1 MHFLAELTAIEGR
14 LRGPGFPGQVEPEN
28 AAGLLQNLI
37 TGIVGFLTAAGILW
51 FLLQI
56 IISSYAWMTAGGN
69 PEKIAEARGKLINA
83 LVGLIIILAA
93 LLLVSLIGFLL
104 GFDDI
109 LNIKKQLETIGGINK
124 Q

>member
-14 LRGPGFPGQVEPEN
+14 LRGPGPGQVDPEN
-28 AAGLLQNLI
+28 VAGLLQNLI

-104 GFDDI
+104 GFDNI
-109 LNIKKQLETIGGINK
+109 LNIKEQLETIGGINK